1 MASNIL
7 NGTEVQAV
15 LGKQLSERI
24 SSYKQKPKLVII
36 SLGEDE
42 RSGAYI
48 RRKINFGEKIGVEVE
63 NITLPISTPQLI
75 LKDLI
80 NKHNLDRKTNGIILQ
95 MPLPENISKEIFS
108 EISPEKDVD
117 GLHPLNLGK
126 LVKGEKTF
134 LPATTR
140 GVIELISNSGLSL
153 VGKRVAIIGRSSLV
167 GKPLALAF
175 INLDATVTVLHSKTP
190 DILNITKQAD
200 IVCIAIGSPNFLTKE
215 FINKDQI
222 IIDIGINVIEIE
234 GQKKLVGDVDFEN
247 VMPIV
252 SNITPVP
259 GGVGPMTVYALFA
272 NLCDAYELQREALV

>member
-7 NGTEVQAV
+7 NGTEVQVV

-134 LPATTR
+134 LPATAR

-190 DILNITKQAD
+190 DISNITKQAD